1 MDNASVHHAIQDK
14 VVEIA
19 RWQGVWVHFLP
30 LYSPDFNLIEESFGD
45 LKAFIK
51 RHYYR
56 ERSRFLTYQA
66 FLEWAV
72 KESGTGEGGARQARA
87 HFRNAGIH
95 EVADN

>member
-14 VVEIA
+14 VIEIA
-19 RWQGVWVHFLP
+19 RRQGVWVRFLP
-30 LYSPDFNLIEESFGD
+30 LYSPDFNPIEESFKD

-56 ERSRFLTYQA
+56 ERSRFLTYQR

-72 KESGTGEGGARQARA
+72 KESGTGKGGARQARA
-87 HFRNAGIH
+87 HFKNAGIYK
-95 EVADN
+95 VIDN